1 MTKKRV
7 AVYTLGCKVNQYESS
22 SLAWLF
28 QERGYRV
35 VDFAEEADVYIVN
48 TCTVTHLGD
57 RKSRQL
63 IRRAAKANPHAF
75 VAVTGCYAQVSPG
88 EIMKIPGVDL
98 VVGTRDKAALVD
110 LVERAVNER
119 TPVNA
124 VSAYVDGDQFEEM
137 SVQSI
142 QDRVRAFL
150 KIQDG
155 CSNYCTYCIVPYA
168 RGPLRS
174 RQPDRTIDAA
184 RHMVAAGYKE
194 IVLTGI
200 CIGAYGSGLEQD
212 ITLAGLMQSLL
223 EIPGL
228 QRLRLS
234 SIEPHDIT
242 LELVEVMSSSE
253 IFCRHLHLP
262 LQSGSE
268 EILRRMGRRYT
279 AWEYLRL
286 VDVLR
291 ENMPGLG
298 LTTDVMVGFP
308 GESEEYF
315 QNTFDLVNRIGFSG
329 LHVFK
334 YSPRRETP
342 AAGYDRQVG
351 PALKDERS
359 RKLIRLGKKL
369 AAQFA
374 SSHLG
379 RNLSVLV
386 EQPAPGA
393 DGFLEG
399 HTDNYI
405 KVVFPGQA
413 ALVGQVVPVQTE
425 KLQETILEGKII
437 GQQNEGFNSGY
448 VE

>member
-22 SLAWLF
+22 SLAWLL
-28 QERGYRV
+28 QERGYQV
-35 VDFAEEADVYIVN
+35 VDFAEEADVYIIN
-48 TCTVTHLGD
+48 TCTVTHQGD

-63 IRRAAKANPHAF
+63 IRRAAKANPNAV

-88 EIMKIPGVDL
+88 EVIKIPGVDL
-98 VVGTRDKAALVD
+98 VVGTRDRAALVD
-110 LVERAVNER
+110 LVEQAVKER
-119 TPVNA
+119 VPVNA
-124 VSAYVDGDQFEEM
+124 VSAYADGDQFEEM
-137 SVQSI
+137 SVLSI

-155 CSNYCTYCIVPYA
+155 CSNFCTYCIVPYA

-174 RQPDRTIDAA
+174 RQPDKVIDAA
-184 RHMVAAGYKE
+184 RHMVVAGYKE

-200 CIGAYGSGLEQD
+200 RTGAYGSGLDKD

-242 LELVEVMSSSE
+242 LELVEVMSSSG
-253 IFCRHLHLP
+253 IFCRHLHVP
-262 LQSGSE
+262 LQSGSD
-268 EILRRMGRRYT
+268 EILLRMGRRYT

-298 LTTDVMVGFP
+298 ITTDVMVGFP
-308 GESEEYF
+308 GESEECF
-315 QNTFDLVNRIGFSG
+315 ESTFDLVNKIGFSG

-334 YSPRRETP
+334 FSPRRGTP
-342 AAGYDRQVG
+342 AAGYDQQVG
-351 PALKDERS
+351 SALKDERS
-359 RKLIRLGKKL
+359 RKLIQLGRKL
-369 AAQFA
+369 TAQFA
-374 SSHLG
+374 SSHLDQ
-379 RNLSVLV
+379 NLSVLV
-386 EQPAPGA
+386 EQPVQGA
-393 DGFLEG
+393 GGFFEG

-405 KVVFPGQA
+405 KVVFPGHA
-413 ALVGQVVPVQTE
+413 ALVGQIVPVQAE
-425 KLQETILEGKII
+425 KLRGAIIEGRII
-437 GQQNEGFNSGY
+437 DQQDKGFNIGY

>member
-7 AVYTLGCKVNQYESS
+7 AIHTLGCKVNQYESS
-22 SLAWLF
+22 ALAWLF

-35 VDFAEEADVYIVN
+35 VDFAQEADVYIIN

-63 IRRAAKANPHAF
+63 IRRAVKANPRAI
-75 VAVTGCYAQVSPG
+75 VAVTGCYAQVSPA
-88 EIMKIPGVDL
+88 EVLKIPGVDL
-98 VVGTRDKAALVD
+98 VVGTKDRSSLVD
-110 LVERAVNER
+110 LVERETGR
-119 TPVNA
+119 LSPVNA
-124 VSAYVDGDQFEEM
+124 VSSYANGDPFEEM
-137 SVQSI
+137 SAYSI

-155 CSNYCTYCIVPYA
+155 CSNFCTYCIVPYA

-174 RQPDRTIDAA
+174 RQPDRVIEAA
-184 RHMVAAGYKE
+184 RHMVADGYKE

-200 CIGAYGSGLEQD
+200 CIGAYGRGLGQQ
-212 ITLAGLMQSLL
+212 ISLAGLIRRLL
-223 EIPGL
+223 EIQGL
-228 QRLRLS
+228 GRLRLS

-242 LELVEVMSSSE
+242 PELVEVISGSKN
-253 IFCRHLHLP
+253 FCRHLHMP
-262 LQSGSE
+262 LQSGSDQ
-268 EILRRMGRRYT
+268 ILQKMGRRYT

-286 VDVLR
+286 VDILR

-308 GESEEYF
+308 GESEECY
-315 QNTFDLVNRIGFSG
+315 QQTDDLINKIGFSG

-334 YSPRRETP
+334 FSPRRGTV
-342 AAGYDRQVG
+342 AAGYGRQVE

-359 RKLIRLGKKL
+359 RRLIRLGSDL

-379 RNLSVLV
+379 LNLNVLV
-386 EQPAPGA
+386 EQPAPDA

-405 KVVFPGQA
+405 KAMFPGQA
-413 ALVGQVVPVQTE
+413 ALVGQIVPVRAE
-425 KLQETILEGKII
+425 KLLGSVISGAII
-437 GQQNEGFNSGY
+437 DRPVEGFSSGC

>member
-28 QERGYRV
+28 QERGYQV
-35 VDFAEEADVYIVN
+35 VDFAEEADVYIIN

-63 IRRAAKANPHAF
+63 IRRAAKANPNAF
-75 VAVTGCYAQVSPG
+75 VVVTGCYAQVSPD
-88 EIMKIPGVDL
+88 EVMEIPGVDL
-98 VVGTRDKAALVD
+98 VVGTRDRVALVD
-110 LVERAVNER
+110 LVEQAVKERA
-119 TPVNA
+119 PVNA
-124 VSAYVDGDQFEEM
+124 VSVYADGDQFEEM

-155 CSNYCTYCIVPYA
+155 CSNFCTYCIVPYA

-174 RQPDRTIDAA
+174 RQPDRVIAAA
-184 RHMVAAGYKE
+184 RHLVAAGYKE

-200 CIGAYGSGLEQD
+200 RTGAYGNGLEQE
-212 ITLAGLMQSLL
+212 ITLASLMQSLL

-242 LELVEVMSSSE
+242 LELVEVMSNSG
-253 IFCRHLHLP
+253 IICRHLHVP
-262 LQSGSE
+262 LQSGSDD
-268 EILRRMGRRYT
+268 ILLRMGRRYT

-308 GESEEYF
+308 GESEECF
-315 QNTFDLVNRIGFSG
+315 QSTFDFVNKIGFSG

-334 YSPRRETP
+334 FSPRRGTP
-342 AAGYDRQVG
+342 AAGYDQQVG

-359 RKLIRLGKKL
+359 RKLIQLGRKL
-369 AAQFA
+369 AAGFA

-379 RNLSVLV
+379 RSLSVLV
-386 EQPAPGA
+386 EQPVPGA
-393 DGFLEG
+393 GGFFEG
-399 HTDNYI
+399 HTDNYV
-405 KVVFPGQA
+405 KVVFPGHA
-413 ALVGQVVPVQTE
+413 GLVGQIVTVQAE
-425 KLQETILEGKII
+425 KLQGTIIEGRII
-437 GQQNEGFNSGY
+437 AEAEGFSSGY